1 MRVGILRRIGAY
13 LLDLVPIIA
22 ILSLLFQ
29 FLVGDMLKPD
39 NYDNLLV
46 EYNQITANY
55 NDLADDYQTRYDA
68 GEITEDEFNDSYQV
82 LVDGHTAD
90 TVEHTEAIL
99 LFYSRILVYYLIAI
113 TLLYYVYSA
122 ATKGNTIGR
131 QLLKIE
137 LTGKVNWWT
146 LFIREVIWKTG
157 YYMLT
162 LFIGGILVDMFM
174 ISFTAKKKAPRDF
187 ISKIDVKF
195 RGVDYP
201 F

>member
-1 MRVGILRRIGAY
+1 MRVGLFRRIGAY

-29 FLVGDMLKPD
+29 FVVGDMLKPD
-39 NYDNLLV
+39 NYDDLIV
-46 EYNQITANY
+46 EYNQITIDY
-55 NDLADDYQTRYDA
+55 NEQAAAYQSKYDA
-68 GEITEDEFNDSYQV
+68 GEMTEDEFNDSYEV
-82 LVDGHTAD
+82 LIEGHTAD
-90 TVEHTEAIL
+90 TEMHIETIL
-99 LFYSRILVYYLIAI
+99 LFYSRTLVYYLVSI

-122 ATKGNTIGR
+122 ATKGNTMGR

-137 LTGKVNWWT
+137 LSGKINWWT
-146 LFIREVIWKTG
+146 LLMREVIWKTG

-162 LFIGGILVDMFM
+162 LFIGGILIDIFM
-174 ISFTAKKKAPRDF
+174 ISFTSKKKAPRDL

-195 RGVDYP
+195 QGVDYP

>member
-1 MRVGILRRIGAY
+1 MRVGILRRIGSY

-39 NYDNLLV
+39 NYDNLLE

-55 NDLADDYQTRYDA
+55 NDLAADYQERYDA

-82 LVDGHTAD
+82 LVEGHTAD
-90 TVEHTEAIL
+90 TIEHTEAIL
-99 LFYSRILVYYLIAI
+99 LFYSRVLVYYLISI

-137 LTGKVNWWT
+137 LTGKINWWT